1 MEENC
6 RRILTSLRVYL
17 DGEITEDVESVVAR
31 HLADCPPCLDRA
43 DFERELKA
51 LLANRCREQAPS
63 GLADRVVDR
72 LRSHGA

>member
-1 MEENC
+1 MDETC
-6 RRILTSLRVYL
+6 RQILTSLGTYL
-17 DGEITEDVESVVAR
+17 DGEIYGDVETVVAE

-63 GLADRVVDR
+63 GLVDRVLDR
-72 LRSHGA
+72 LQSPEA